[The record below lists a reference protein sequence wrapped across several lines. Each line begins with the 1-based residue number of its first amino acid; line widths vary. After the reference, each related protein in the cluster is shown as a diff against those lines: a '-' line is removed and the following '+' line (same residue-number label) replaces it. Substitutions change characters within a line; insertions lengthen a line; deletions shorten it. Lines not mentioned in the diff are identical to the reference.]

1 MLHVELERISPM
13 AIPLMVIIGRES
25 LPAGSQADVSLL
37 IEAEL
42 LAQEAMRLG

>member
-25 LPAGSQADVSLL
+25 LPAGAEADVSLL
-37 IEAEL
+37 IEAEA
-42 LAQEAMRLG
+42 LADEAMRL